1 MNRIRIGIAL
11 VLSWAVLACSSS
23 PRTIKSYDKNG
34 IRFSHYSDWSVT
46 DDAPIEGSP
55 NARTI
60 DLEGPNNALVAFI
73 CLPAS
78 SRQTL
83 EMFAASIAERRVE
96 VAEDKLSVGPIRTA
110 EVSKGTSA
118 AIRGQV
124 SGQERDGISQHF
136 SINMLGQEV
145 PHEATFFAV
154 SNGRYKVIIMTQ
166 VASEHA
172 RDAYPAFDLAL
183 DSFSIQNP
191 D

>member
-1 MNRIRIGIAL
+1 MVRIRIGIVL

-23 PRTIKSYDKNG
+23 PRTIKSYDKDG
-34 IRFSHYSDWSVT
+34 IHFSHYSDWSVT

-55 NARTI
+55 NARAI

-78 SRQTL
+78 SQQTL
-83 EMFAASIAERRVE
+83 EMFAATVAERRAKLVE
-96 VAEDKLSVGPIRTA
+96 DGPIRPA
-110 EVSKGTSA
+110 EMSEGTSA

-124 SGQERDGISQHF
+124 SGQERDGILQHF
-136 SINMLGQEV
+136 SISMLGQEV
-145 PHEATFFAV
+145 PHEARFFAV

-172 RDAYPAFDLAL
+172 RDAYPAFDLTL